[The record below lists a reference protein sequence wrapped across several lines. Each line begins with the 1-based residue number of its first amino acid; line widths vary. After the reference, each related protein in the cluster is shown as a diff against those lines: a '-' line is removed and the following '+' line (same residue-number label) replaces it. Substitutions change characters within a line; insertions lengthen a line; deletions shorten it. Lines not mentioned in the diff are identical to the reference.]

1 MGYRIINGR
10 AYPVGN
16 FPEYKDSS
24 VAKKNNGA
32 TESFNDVLKKE
43 LEKSSSKAGFN
54 LSKHAAERLDS
65 LNFTK
70 DDYKEIE
77 RGLGK
82 AREKGSKNTLMLYK
96 DVAIIA
102 SVQNNTVITAVDK
115 ERSRENVF
123 TNVDSVV
130 IL

>member
-16 FPEYKDSS
+16 FPEYKDTA
-24 VAKKNNGA
+24 VKKNNIDEE
-32 TESFNDVLKKE
+32 TFKDVLKKE
-43 LEKSSSKAGFN
+43 LYKTNSSQGFN

-82 AREKGSKNTLMLYK
+82 AREKGSKNTLMFYK

-115 ERSRENVF
+115 ERSKENVF